1 VLSLLL
7 VTTVFAKARSI
18 IVVLPMIER
27 PTTERGRGSQLTSI
41 VWSMQDVMT
50 VRKNLG
56 ARVRALREKRKW
68 SQEDLAHES
77 GLARSFTGAIERG
90 EKDLRLT
97 TLVKLANTF
106 DITVAQLFKQSVWS
120 QSQQQLPSAVIER
133 VILFSPTMQT
143 QLSRLRHPAYAA
155 TRVNTHPE

>member
-1 VLSLLL
+1 
-7 VTTVFAKARSI
+7 
-18 IVVLPMIER
+18 
-27 PTTERGRGSQLTSI
+27 
-41 VWSMQDVMT
+41 MQDAIT

-56 ARVRALREKRKW
+56 MRVRALRVKKKW

-106 DITVAQLFKQSVWS
+106 AIPVGHLFK
-120 QSQQQLPSAVIER
+120 
-133 VILFSPTMQT
+133 
-143 QLSRLRHPAYAA
+143 
-155 TRVNTHPE
+155 

>member
-1 VLSLLL
+1 
-7 VTTVFAKARSI
+7 
-18 IVVLPMIER
+18 MIER

-68 SQEDLAHES
+68 SQEDFAHES
-77 GLARSFTGAIERG
+77 GLARSFAGAIERG

-106 DITVAQLFKQSVWS
+106 DITVAQLFK
-120 QSQQQLPSAVIER
+120 
-133 VILFSPTMQT
+133 
-143 QLSRLRHPAYAA
+143 
-155 TRVNTHPE
+155 